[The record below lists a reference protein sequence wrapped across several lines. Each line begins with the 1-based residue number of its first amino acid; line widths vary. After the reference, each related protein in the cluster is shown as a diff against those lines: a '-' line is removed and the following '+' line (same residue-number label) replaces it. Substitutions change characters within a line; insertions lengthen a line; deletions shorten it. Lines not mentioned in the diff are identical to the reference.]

1 MVLHPHMPPG
11 EGDIGGS
18 WRSRSK
24 VVSTES
30 PTYQRKSPWNPVFL
44 LYQPPLH
51 PLACPQGLKRTRH
64 SESSVSDEEEILPKK
79 RRRLRLG
86 LVTSMLSRP
95 YAMPRTRIPARKAS
109 RNGVWARQRIEGRDL
124 LRKAAIF
131 NRIASRRRTCGT
143 HIVELRKLKRHVACA
158 E

>member
-1 MVLHPHMPPG
+1 MPPG
-11 EGDIGGS
+11 EGDNGGS
-18 WRSRSK
+18 WRLRSK
-24 VVSTES
+24 VVLTEPPPS
-30 PTYQRKSPWNPVFL
+30 QRRGSWNSLFL

-51 PLACPQGLKRTRH
+51 PLACSQGLKRTRPW
-64 SESSVSDEEEILPKK
+64 ESSVSDEEEILPKK

-109 RNGVWARQRIEGRDL
+109 RNGVWARQRIKGRDL

-131 NRIASRRRTCGT
+131 NRIASRRRTCGME
-143 HIVELRKLKRHVACA
+143 IVELRKLRRHAA
-158 E
+158 GTG